1 MLKGGTYVLIKIS
14 NLSFKYDKKSAK
26 TVLNNLNL
34 DIKEGTVNVLLGLNG
49 CGKTTLIKLLAGLE
63 KPIEGTI
70 YYGDDDLQKLS
81 YRKRSTIFSYVPQ
94 QANVTSDVSVKQ
106 YLSYGTTNTL
116 AFYEHPGKEEMERV
130 EEVAKK
136 LKITH
141 LLEKNLGEISGGELQ
156 IVLIACA
163 LIQGT
168 EIMLLDEPTSALD
181 MKNQNLVLSLL
192 KDISKEENK
201 TIIISSHN
209 PNHALFLEANVVL
222 IHNGV
227 VCDEGPANDLIKVDK
242 LVPIYGDHVCVSKD
256 LGYEEISF
264 R

>member
-1 MLKGGTYVLIKIS
+1 MLIKIS

-63 KPIEGTI
+63 KPLEGTI
-70 YYGDDDLQKLS
+70 QYGDDDLQKLS

-94 QANVTSDVSVKQ
+94 QANVTSDVPVKQ

-116 AFYEHPGKEEMERV
+116 AFYEHPGKEEMKRV
-130 EEVAKK
+130 EEIAHK
-136 LKITH
+136 LKISH
-141 LLEKNLGEISGGELQ
+141 LLDKNLGEISGGELQ

-181 MKNQNLVLSLL
+181 MKNQNLVLSIL
-192 KDISKEENK
+192 KKVAIEENK
-201 TIIISSHN
+201 TIILSSHN
-209 PNHALFLEANVVL
+209 PNNARFLNANVIL
-222 IHNGV
+222 MNNGTV
-227 VCDEGPANDLIKVDK
+227 QDQGSGEEIITVEK
-242 LVPIYGDHVCVSKD
+242 LRDVYGDAICYTD
-256 LGYEEISF
+256 ELGYREISF
-264 R
+264 KE